1 MAANLRFFHFDLSQS
16 SVDSV
21 IYVKANTLQIE
32 LEAPGPLSRQG
43 FIQVDNNPPIPVF
56 DATDLNL
63 GFVQDIERV
72 HLRFYQEAA
81 SGYSLV
87 LTVSTAA
94 KVVVG

>member
-1 MAANLRFFHFDLSQS
+1 MPSNLRFFRFDLSQNP
-16 SVDSV
+16 VDSL

-32 LEAPGPLSRQG
+32 LEAPGPLTRLG

-81 SGYSLV
+81 PGYSLV
-87 LTVSTAA
+87 LTASTAA
-94 KVVVG
+94 KLVVG